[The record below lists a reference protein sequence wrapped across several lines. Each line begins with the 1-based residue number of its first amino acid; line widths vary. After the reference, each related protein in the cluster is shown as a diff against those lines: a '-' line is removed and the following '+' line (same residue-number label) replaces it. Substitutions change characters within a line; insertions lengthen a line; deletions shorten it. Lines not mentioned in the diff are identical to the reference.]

1 MTDEKQSERQQ
12 FGQQDERKPKQQS
25 GRPSQQD
32 EQKQPGQQRRDAQKS
47 EQKNQNLDSQKG
59 RPGSPDRGSH
69 DRKETSRIRLKAQS
83 LVSCGL
89 RKTTRT
95 GPSGRVLDYSGRVIL

>member
-1 MTDEKQSERQQ
+1 MTDEKPSERQQ
-12 FGQQDERKPKQQS
+12 FGQQDERKPMQQS

-32 EQKQPGQQRRDAQKS
+32 KQKQPGQQRRNAQKS

-59 RPGSPDRGSH
+59 RPGSPDRGSQ